1 MKTKY
6 VTRDEIPDDA
16 VFGCL
21 VADLEHRIGS
31 IAIVP
36 DHRFETELSP
46 MEQADLITD
55 WIGLLYDLKQLVEHK
70 ARGSIQ

>member
-1 MKTKY
+1 MS
-6 VTRDEIPDDA
+6 VFLNEEDMPDDA
-16 VFGCL
+16 VFGYL

-31 IAIVP
+31 ITIVP

-46 MEQADLITD
+46 MEQADLIAD
-55 WIGLLYDLKQLVEHK
+55 WIGLLYDLKQSIEHK